1 MTRTPNSTENVE
13 EPTWYEFQ
21 AKANEN
27 ILWIGFLAIIGSF
40 MLSYSADKFD
50 NMMKNR
56 IDKFGGI
63 RIGRDSRIFLIFLGA
78 LFNQITITLVIIAAV
93 MNIETL
99 RRLVICRDNDE

>member
-1 MTRTPNSTENVE
+1 
-13 EPTWYEFQ
+13 
-21 AKANEN
+21 
-27 ILWIGFLAIIGSF
+27 

-63 RIGRDSRIFLIFLGA
+63 RIGRDIRIFLIFLGA

-93 MNIETL
+93 MNVETL